1 MKHKGLPEKSEE
13 RWERIERYVCKEKKG
28 KEEIFPKGKEEK

>member
-13 RWERIERYVCKEKKG
+13 KGERIERYVCKKKCKEEIFAKG
-28 KEEIFPKGKEEK
+28 KEER